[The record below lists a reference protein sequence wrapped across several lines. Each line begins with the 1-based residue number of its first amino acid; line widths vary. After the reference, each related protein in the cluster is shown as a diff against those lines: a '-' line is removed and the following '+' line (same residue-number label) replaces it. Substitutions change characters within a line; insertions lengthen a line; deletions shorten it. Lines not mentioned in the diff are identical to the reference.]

1 MSTAVN
7 SVIVPTYATV
17 AKQQPP
23 VVATPAPV
31 VVGTPTQQPSVVV
44 SPSPNAVGS
53 PTASDDQPSI
63 ATKTFFNKTT
73 SVMKKSKFPP
83 ASSAQ
88 KFTNMKIS
96 VSNNLLGAKCS
107 KSRKVTSKVILSQK
121 RKAPSLASLKN
132 GRRRVARKTRQ
143 EERKKEMLLFD
154 EVIKEEVNLI
164 RGGGG
169 GGKKR
174 AINEEPSSDSSGSAI
189 LNTIIPFK
197 TKSAVHK
204 RAVPPTTA
212 HLFDTDDEEESSITA
227 TSAA

>member
-1 MSTAVN
+1 MRTKRIKLTMSTAVN

-17 AKQQPP
+17 AKQQPR

-96 VSNNLLGAKCS
+96 FSNNLLGAKCS

-154 EVIKEEVNLI
+154 EVIKEEVNLVVVVVVV
-164 RGGGG
+164 
-169 GGKKR
+169 GK
-174 AINEEPSSDSSGSAI
+174 SGQLMKNPPLI
-189 LNTIIPFK
+189 Q
-197 TKSAVHK
+197 AVV
-204 RAVPPTTA
+204 R
-212 HLFDTDDEEESSITA
+212 F
-227 TSAA
+227 

>member
-17 AKQQPP
+17 AKQQPR

-53 PTASDDQPSI
+53 PTTSRTAEQPSF
-63 ATKTFFNKTT
+63 ATEQKTSSNRKTM
-73 SVMKKSKFPP
+73 SSIMKKEDK
-83 ASSAQ
+83 

-96 VSNNLLGAKCS
+96 VSNNLLGA

-121 RKAPSLASLKN
+121 RKAPSPASLKN

-154 EVIKEEVNLI
+154 EVIKEEVNLVVVVVVVVVV
-164 RGGGG
+164 
-169 GGKKR
+169 GK
-174 AINEEPSSDSSGSAI
+174 SGQLMKNPPLI
-189 LNTIIPFK
+189 Q
-197 TKSAVHK
+197 AVV
-204 RAVPPTTA
+204 R
-212 HLFDTDDEEESSITA
+212 F
-227 TSAA
+227 